1 VGPAGQLLARALR
14 RLGVA
19 RESVYVTNAVRHF
32 KFELRGKRRIHKTP
46 TQQEALACRHWLDEE
61 IALVRPRALVALG
74 ATAARALLGR
84 PVAVLTERGEWF
96 EREDGLRVLVT
107 LHPSALL
114 RMDEARQAQEFE
126 AFVRDLGLA
135 WQA

>member
-1 VGPAGQLLARALR
+1 M
-14 RLGVA
+14 
-19 RESVYVTNAVRHF
+19 
-32 KFELRGKRRIHKTP
+32 
-46 TQQEALACRHWLDEE
+46 
-61 IALVRPRALVALG
+61 RPRALVALG

-96 EREDGLRVLVT
+96 ERGDGLRVLVT

-126 AFVRDLGLA
+126 GFVRDVGMA
-135 WQA
+135 WEG